1 MPTIDLI
8 EKRLIPQTPCP
19 EVQPPPILVP
29 NPTKKPAIGIKTKE
43 LVTLNSI
50 FEGEIIII
58 NKGPKTP
65 AKKIDTRLTYWDSWV
80 ESPIFER
87 ADLQSYQEI
96 MGPAIIEEY
105 GSTIV
110 VPSKWFVRRDDY
122 GNLIMRKKNQLES
135 K

>member
-29 NPTKKPAIGIKTKE
+29 NPTKKPAREIKTKE

-58 NKGPKTP
+58 NKGPKTKPIKNSQFEVFLSLEIKALANMPLTP
-65 AKKIDTRLTYWDSWV
+65 ASLPDV
-80 ESPIFER
+80 
-87 ADLQSYQEI
+87 
-96 MGPAIIEEY
+96 
-105 GSTIV
+105 
-110 VPSKWFVRRDDY
+110 
-122 GNLIMRKKNQLES
+122 
-135 K
+135 